1 MEGAEDRAAPPSPAH
16 AFNPWRKVWHVIGCG
31 LIVFLFH
38 LLKGVREPVA
48 GPDLL
53 MGVAWVETAA
63 AFLMEAAR
71 FRSPKEEEAI
81 ERLPFVRWVLRG
93 EERAHVNASTWLMLA
108 TALLATGYRFGLLG
122 DAAVTGAVAVT
133 ALADP
138 AASLARHI
146 VRGRFP
152 EKVRWA
158 GLAAFFVCA
167 VAVLAATGA
176 VMGKPFVPWTLT
188 AAALAG
194 AWAESDLLR
203 LAGWALARLRR
214 MPAPHP
220 AVTGWLRRVYPDDN
234 LYIPVVVG
242 AVLGLI
248 GGW

>member
-1 MEGAEDRAAPPSPAH
+1 MEGAAARTTPRDPAH
-16 AFNPWRKVWHVIGCG
+16 AFNPWRKFWHVIGCA

-38 LLKGVREPVA
+38 LLRGVRGPVA

-53 MGVAWVETAA
+53 MGVAWVETVA

-71 FRSPKEEEAI
+71 FRSPREEEAI

-108 TALLATGYRFGLLG
+108 VALLATGYRFGLLG
-122 DAAVTGAVAVT
+122 SAAVTGALAVT

-138 AASLARHI
+138 AASLARHA

-152 EKVRWA
+152 EWTRIA

-167 VAVLAATGA
+167 AAALAATGA
-176 VMGKPFVPWTLT
+176 AMGKPFAPWTLA